1 MKKQA
6 MSMLQ
11 QLQSALQDTSLV
23 PPKEWRNGNGMM
35 GLYRSAETDDYVYL
49 AVLVNGMCWF
59 QQYQLEK
66 KDVADTGAE
75 MIAAFAG
82 AEAANGTE

>member
-1 MKKQA
+1 
-6 MSMLQ
+6 MSDLLQ
-11 QLQSALQDTSLV
+11 ELQSTLYDPSLV
-23 PPKEWRNGNGMM
+23 PVKEWRNNNGMM
-35 GLYRSAETDDYVYL
+35 GLYRSAEADDYVYL

-59 QQYQLEK
+59 QQYQWEK

-82 AEAANGTE
+82 AEEANGAD